1 MESLI
6 AGLQPKS
13 AHAENHAQ
21 VNQKNMR
28 TIKACFHHYGNK
40 KEAQTIQSEKIDM
53 KKVKQISM
61 YLKVITE
68 EVLTL
73 VVLILF
79 NVSSI

>member
-40 KEAQTIQSEKIDM
+40 KEAQTIQRAGFLHDPER
-53 KKVKQISM
+53 
-61 YLKVITE
+61 LE
-68 EVLTL
+68 LN
-73 VVLILF
+73 ILGL
-79 NVSSI
+79 

>member
-1 MESLI
+1 M
-6 AGLQPKS
+6 
-13 AHAENHAQ
+13 
-21 VNQKNMR
+21 
-28 TIKACFHHYGNK
+28 T
-40 KEAQTIQSEKIDM
+40 EKIDM